1 MGKRRESRIIAMKA
15 LYMYEVLKDDDIER
29 LVDDV
34 IEYEKF
40 PKDDVREYALNI
52 AKKVVLKMKTLNSI
66 IENSTKNWTIH
77 RMAVIDR
84 NILRIALIEI
94 LMQDKVP
101 DIVAIDEA
109 IEIAKEY
116 STDDSGGFV
125 NGILDHVA
133 KNKEHFTKLISE
145 E

>member
-15 LYMYEVLKDDDIER
+15 LYMHEIMNDDDIEH

-34 IEYEKF
+34 IESEKF
-40 PKDDVREYALNI
+40 PKDDVREYAVNI
-52 AKKVVLKMKTLNSI
+52 AKKVVMKMKILNRI
-66 IENSTKNWTIH
+66 IEDSTKNWTIQ

-84 NILRIALIEI
+84 NILRIALAEI

-125 NGILDHVA
+125 NGILDHVI
-133 KNKEHFTKLISE
+133 KNKEYYTKLISE